1 MAMCNRKVYNMIGN
15 PPEVV
20 VDAAVRLLSP
30 YFPGF
35 TTDELQKALN
45 SLWQKKEEEERPKA
59 YTRKQAAKIIG
70 VHSRTIDRYMQSGIL
85 KAYKIGAGKLVR
97 LTAESVLK
105 AAGQL

>member
-1 MAMCNRKVYNMIGN
+1 MDKNTIPANIITATVAM
-15 PPEVV
+15 
-20 VDAAVRLLSP
+20 LSP
-30 YFPGF
+30 YLPGI
-35 TTDELQKALN
+35 TADELQRVLG
-45 SLWQKKEEEERPKA
+45 SIRQKEEERPKA

-70 VHSRTIDRYMQSGIL
+70 VSGRTIDRYMQSGIV